1 MSLVKVDPM
10 EAIITEPF
18 SKTVFEDLQAHV
30 KQIRRLFD
38 WPGIPYHDAHQPPN
52 EAHDTIKNA
61 QVGERFNRWFWH
73 RPPLLH
79 SLHHSAELIAIASK
93 ICGQQMKPSYVFLS
107 MYGPHGVCPVHKD
120 RPQCQFTMDLQINSD
135 GDWPIYVDDKEYILK
150 DGQALCYSG
159 SNQEHY
165 RLPMVCSH
173 KIIQH
178 PTYSGEVLNVE
189 IINQISMMDLGF
201 FHFVPADWQGKVD

>member
-1 MSLVKVDPM
+1 
-10 EAIITEPF
+10 
-18 SKTVFEDLQAHV
+18 
-30 KQIRRLFD
+30 
-38 WPGIPYHDAHQPPN
+38 
-52 EAHDTIKNA
+52 
-61 QVGERFNRWFWH
+61 
-73 RPPLLH
+73 
-79 SLHHSAELIAIASK
+79 
-93 ICGQQMKPSYVFLS
+93 
-107 MYGPHGVCPVHKD
+107 
-120 RPQCQFTMDLQINSD
+120 MDLQINSD